1 MIKFFK
7 LFSFFSKERSI
18 VAGMVVFL
26 FLITLSLAS
35 IVAWTSWQE
44 HEKERSLAEATTSNL
59 ARALAQ
65 HVSDSIQSTDNIVVS
80 LINSVQRTNKDRA
93 PLRDLNPFLSQLVA
107 ELPILQAIS
116 ILDGQGNSVASSE
129 AALSKNIN
137 FNDREYF
144 QHHKNIDDRRPHIGP
159 AIHSKTTGEL
169 ILSVSR
175 RLNNSRGNFA
185 GVVVAT
191 LRLDYF
197 QYFYAELNIGRSGV
211 IFIANDEGIL
221 LVRYPFVESALGS
234 SVANG
239 KVFDAYRNKGPVA
252 SVMVQSMIDHKNR
265 LYSYRH
271 LETYPL
277 LIAVG
282 MGQEEIFSPW
292 REKTFRL
299 IVICGFLLTLLGL
312 FGTYLIR
319 QINKRQTSEIEL
331 HRAKLELE
339 SLNAELEKLAS
350 EDSLTGLCNRRKF
363 DTTLKQEYVRAIRN
377 RTSLALIMI
386 DVDKFKQYN
395 DIYGHPAGDDCL
407 TRIGT
412 ALKKMPLRSADVIA
426 RYGGEELIILL
437 PETDIHG
444 AENIAERAR
453 AIIESLAIPHSGNQP
468 GVVTI
473 SAGVAAIKPV
483 LADLNPIGFLRMADE
498 ALYSAKAQGRNC
510 VSR

>member
-144 QHHKNIDDRRPHIGP
+144 QRHKNIDDRKPHIGP

-412 ALKKMPLRSADVIA
+412 ALKKMPLRSADLIA

-468 GVVTI
+468 SVVTI

-483 LADLNPIGFLRMADE
+483 LADLNPIGFLRTADE